1 MRVRSFGMAAM
12 ACCSPLVTDSAEA
25 EPRLRS
31 DVLDWLVPFCDAEI
45 VVLYYEE
52 YLGGEFGWE
61 AADGAVR
68 LRGCF
73 GFDCCGQ
80 LARVGCGVDCVVH
93 VGCRGC

>member
-31 DVLDWLVPFCDAEI
+31 GVLDWLVPFCDAEI

-52 YLGGEFGWE
+52 YFGEEFGWE
-61 AADGAVR
+61 AADWGGPVEGVFWLRLLWLVGASGLWR
-68 LRGCF
+68 
-73 GFDCCGQ
+73 
-80 LARVGCGVDCVVH
+80 
-93 VGCRGC
+93 